1 MGLNM
6 FEWIVDRETMIGN
19 RCSLSFSLLTIEVR
33 NVTYKCTKYSAY
45 VTYLHTLYSRRS
57 LRSLTLSTQFPSTV
71 SSTRNQHRGQVTTT
85 LQEHQ
90 MTLLKCHEDL
100 RQHHQNEKSILQEL
114 QVGPIWADG
123 DRAMGL
129 VLKKFEII
137 IADVVGLV
145 LFYLLS

>member
-1 MGLNM
+1 
-6 FEWIVDRETMIGN
+6 
-19 RCSLSFSLLTIEVR
+19 
-33 NVTYKCTKYSAY
+33 
-45 VTYLHTLYSRRS
+45 
-57 LRSLTLSTQFPSTV
+57 
-71 SSTRNQHRGQVTTT
+71 
-85 LQEHQ
+85 

-100 RQHHQNEKSILQEL
+100 RQHHQNDKSNLQEL

>member
-6 FEWIVDRETMIGN
+6 FEWIVDREIDA
-19 RCSLSFSLLTIEVR
+19 VW
-33 NVTYKCTKYSAY
+33 VSAFWPLRLGTLHINAQNI
-45 VTYLHTLYSRRS
+45 VHTYLHTLYSRRS
-57 LRSLTLSTQFPSTV
+57 LRSLTPSTQFPSTV